1 MFDKRTISEYCK
13 ILVFISKEGCRMR
26 TNIQYDFTSFNDFLN
41 TFETPL
47 ELVDDLTNL
56 VMNYA
61 LAHDENQTEVFKR
74 DIDTLYVLIQEI
86 RHLREQQIA

>member
-1 MFDKRTISEYCK
+1 
-13 ILVFISKEGCRMR
+13 MR
-26 TNIQYDFTSFNDFLN
+26 TNIQYDFTSLNDFLN

-61 LAHDENQTEVFKR
+61 LAHDESQTEVFKR

-86 RHLREQQIA
+86 RHLREQQTA

>member
-1 MFDKRTISEYCK
+1 
-13 ILVFISKEGCRMR
+13 MR

-86 RHLREQQIA
+86 RHLREQQTA

>member
-1 MFDKRTISEYCK
+1 
-13 ILVFISKEGCRMR
+13 MR
-26 TNIQYDFTSFNDFLN
+26 TNIQYDFTSLNDFLN

-61 LAHDENQTEVFKR
+61 LTHDESQTEVFKR

-86 RHLREQQIA
+86 RHLREQQTA

>member
-1 MFDKRTISEYCK
+1 
-13 ILVFISKEGCRMR
+13 MR
-26 TNIQYDFTSFNDFLN
+26 TNIQYDFTSLNDSLN

-61 LAHDENQTEVFKR
+61 LAHDVEQHEVFKR

-86 RHLREQQIA
+86 RHLREQQTA

>member
-1 MFDKRTISEYCK
+1 
-13 ILVFISKEGCRMR
+13 MR

-61 LAHDENQTEVFKR
+61 LTHDENQTEVFKR

-86 RHLREQQIA
+86 KHLRDQQIA

>member
-1 MFDKRTISEYCK
+1 
-13 ILVFISKEGCRMR
+13 MR
-26 TNIQYDFTSFNDFLN
+26 TNIQYDFTSLNDFLN

-61 LAHDENQTEVFKR
+61 LTHDESQTEVFKR

>member
-1 MFDKRTISEYCK
+1 
-13 ILVFISKEGCRMR
+13 MR

-86 RHLREQQIA
+86 KHLRDQQIA

>member
-1 MFDKRTISEYCK
+1 
-13 ILVFISKEGCRMR
+13 MR
-26 TNIQYDFTSFNDFLN
+26 AKIQYDFTSFNDFLN

-61 LAHDENQTEVFKR
+61 LAHDENQNEVFKR

-86 RHLREQQIA
+86 KHLKQQQLAQITT

>member
-1 MFDKRTISEYCK
+1 
-13 ILVFISKEGCRMR
+13 MR

-86 RHLREQQIA
+86 KHLREQQIA

>member
-1 MFDKRTISEYCK
+1 
-13 ILVFISKEGCRMR
+13 MR
-26 TNIQYDFTSFNDFLN
+26 TKIQYDFTSFNDFLN

-86 RHLREQQIA
+86 KHLRDQQIA

>member
-1 MFDKRTISEYCK
+1 
-13 ILVFISKEGCRMR
+13 MR
-26 TNIQYDFTSFNDFLN
+26 TNIKYDFTSLNDFLN

-61 LAHDENQTEVFKR
+61 LTHDENQTEVFKR

>member
-1 MFDKRTISEYCK
+1 
-13 ILVFISKEGCRMR
+13 MR
-26 TNIQYDFTSFNDFLN
+26 TNIKYDFTSFNEFLN

-86 RHLREQQIA
+86 RHLREQQTA

>member
-1 MFDKRTISEYCK
+1 
-13 ILVFISKEGCRMR
+13 MR

>member
-1 MFDKRTISEYCK
+1 
-13 ILVFISKEGCRMR
+13 MR
-26 TNIQYDFTSFNDFLN
+26 TNIQYDFTSLNDFLN

-61 LAHDENQTEVFKR
+61 LTHDESQTEVFKR

-86 RHLREQQIA
+86 RHLRKQQTA

>member
-1 MFDKRTISEYCK
+1 
-13 ILVFISKEGCRMR
+13 MR

-47 ELVDDLTNL
+47 ELVDDL

-86 RHLREQQIA
+86 KHLRDQQIA

>member
-1 MFDKRTISEYCK
+1 
-13 ILVFISKEGCRMR
+13 MR
-26 TNIQYDFTSFNDFLN
+26 TNIQYDFTSLNDFLN

-61 LAHDENQTEVFKR
+61 LAHDENQTSVFKR

-86 RHLREQQIA
+86 KHLRKQQIA

>member
-1 MFDKRTISEYCK
+1 
-13 ILVFISKEGCRMR
+13 MR
-26 TNIQYDFTSFNDFLN
+26 TNIKYDFTSFNDFLN

-86 RHLREQQIA
+86 KKLREQQIA

>member
-1 MFDKRTISEYCK
+1 
-13 ILVFISKEGCRMR
+13 MR
-26 TNIQYDFTSFNDFLN
+26 TNIKYDFTSFNDFLN

-86 RHLREQQIA
+86 RHLREQQTA

>member
-1 MFDKRTISEYCK
+1 
-13 ILVFISKEGCRMR
+13 MR

-61 LAHDENQTEVFKR
+61 LAHDENHTEVFKR
-74 DIDTLYVLIQEI
+74 DIDMLYVLIQEI
-86 RHLREQQIA
+86 KHLRKQQIA

>member
-1 MFDKRTISEYCK
+1 
-13 ILVFISKEGCRMR
+13 MR

-86 RHLREQQIA
+86 RHLREKQIA

>member
-1 MFDKRTISEYCK
+1 
-13 ILVFISKEGCRMR
+13 MR

-74 DIDTLYVLIQEI
+74 DIDMLYVLIQEI
-86 RHLREQQIA
+86 KKLREQQIA